1 MEHEDINRI
10 TKELEGLLMMNEK
23 TASVKDKEQNLEGQ
37 QDWKDQESFS
47 EASGNLEEDSELLE
61 EIPGEFQ
68 ESSELLDEAA
78 DDLPEDPEAFQEEM
92 GWEDWEEDRDPG
104 SRKWTLV
111 RPWDGLVVAFLAP
124 MIIMLIIFAQRGIFP
139 FGEESFLRT
148 DMYHQYAPFFSEF
161 RNKLAQGESLLYSWN
176 VGMGVNFSA
185 LYAYY
190 LASPLNWLLVLCP
203 EKLVI
208 EFMTYMIVLKTGL
221 SGLSMAYYL
230 RRHCRSQNFGIAFF
244 AMFYAL
250 SGYMAAYSWNIMW
263 LDCIILFP
271 LIML

>member
-23 TASVKDKEQNLEGQ
+23 TASVRDKEQNREGQ
-37 QDWKDQESFS
+37 QDWKGQESFS

-61 EIPGEFQ
+61 EIPEEFQ
-68 ESSELLDEAA
+68 ENSEILDEAA

-221 SGLSMAYYL
+221 
-230 RRHCRSQNFGIAFF
+230 
-244 AMFYAL
+244 
-250 SGYMAAYSWNIMW
+250 
-263 LDCIILFP
+263 
-271 LIML
+271 